1 MVPGGSVAGPCLAR
15 LRLRP
20 PSVLGFQ
27 CIFII
32 FLEEFINMTRYGLV
46 CLLLGAMAWAQAP
59 NSTPAPA
66 QKPAAAPAT
75 SQAGTAA
82 ENKEPDLSKVAP
94 DATIITIQGVCDN
107 PPADKTK
114 SPDCKT
120 LITRAQFEKIVDAV
134 QPQMNPRARRQFASR
149 YANALI
155 MSTKAHEMG
164 LDQGAEFEQRMQ
176 LQRISVL
183 SQMLGQAEQKKA
195 AEISDKEIED
205 YYKASESSFE
215 EADVLR
221 IFIPRVQQ
229 LPTAKE
235 KLSDAEEQKR
245 QKDAEETMKKEADTL
260 HTRAV
265 AGEDFDK
272 LQAEAFKVGGI
283 QSKSPTS
290 KMDKVRRNHLP
301 PGQASAMDLK
311 VGEISAV
318 LSDQSGYFVFK
329 MVKKETLALDA
340 VKDEIKGT
348 LRSQKLQDQMQAIEH
363 SATANLDEA
372 YFGPEAQV
380 PTRPIMPP
388 PGRPGSK

>member
-1 MVPGGSVAGPCLAR
+1 MHL
-15 LRLRP
+15 
-20 PSVLGFQ
+20 F
-27 CIFII
+27 I

-46 CLLLGAMAWAQAP
+46 CLLLGAMAWAQAA

-66 QKPAAAPAT
+66 QKPAAAPSAAPAT
-75 SQAGTAA
+75 PQAGATA

-94 DATIITIQGVCDN
+94 DATIITLQGVCAN

-114 SPDCKT
+114 SADCKT
-120 LITRAQFEKIVDAV
+120 LITRAQFEKVVEAV
-134 QPQMNPRARRQFASR
+134 QPQMNSRARRQFASR

-155 MSTKAHEMG
+155 MSSKAHEMG

-176 LQRISVL
+176 LARIQVL

-205 YYKASESSFE
+205 YYKGNEASFE
-215 EADVLR
+215 EGEVLR
-221 IFIPRVQQ
+221 IFIPRIQQ
-229 LPTAKE
+229 LPTPKE
-235 KLSDAEEQKR
+235 KLSEAEDQKR
-245 QKDAEETMKKEADTL
+245 TKESEDAMQKEADTL
-260 HTRAV
+260 RKRAV

-272 LQAEAFKVGGI
+272 MQAEAFKVAGI
-283 QSKSPTS
+283 QSKSPTA

-301 PGQASAMDLK
+301 PSQAAAMDLK
-311 VGEISAV
+311 GNEISAV

-348 LRSQKLQDQMQAIEH
+348 LRSQKMQDQMQEIEH

-388 PGRPGSK
+388 PSKPGSK